1 MKTKRFLALLTA
13 LVMVMAIVPGLAFA
27 ADGDIIEVVA
37 TKSMT
42 ANILDKKINGDT
54 INITGRDANSLYVYH
69 ANWNQR
75 NAYVGFDLKDRFT
88 ADQLSGKT
96 ALQSATLSVNCLDAA
111 TIGQP
116 TVSLVAIDNTIWSDD
131 KYPEVSELGLPAYNA
146 TGESLTEVPE
156 GMTVIDEQD
165 ITKTGVYEFDV
176 TDYVRNNLDT
186 ISKNGASFALISITK
201 QLYIVNNEKNLEAL
215 KVLFEGKNG
224 TTKPKLTLKF
234 GEVGEVVVSLKSG
247 NTELLKTTVNN
258 LVIGDKYTPTEE
270 LAPAVVISNG
280 KIYTRKGNLTETT
293 VAKNTNVSIEY
304 DEGVTITAEAFEG
317 GMAPMLPTVFKE
329 IKEGKIIDSTVKWVN
344 TDGKYSMEGVTGVT
358 VDVTLWKSEY
368 TPEIFYCSGTSNGAN
383 FGWKTD
389 LKYNYSA
396 GHAIFEAIIS
406 TKKGTAED
414 AKDPS
419 NRLLSYGNS
428 STGSFD
434 GTGPIM
440 RYLNNKSVFEYH
452 DGGWKDSTVTCEAE
466 KTYIIHTEVN
476 LDDKTYRMYAEE
488 QDTGVINEITNG
500 PAKFR
505 NQELANIDRVFF
517 HGDDLAQGVQGDPNG
532 CPTVV
537 ILNHLEAWQD
547 GYTEITVT
555 YKAGETEVSPTK
567 TTKAATDSAYV
578 ENGVEK
584 LVKKDGK
591 LYILKDVNAVPAI
604 ENVDADHNVLNVE
617 YTNVEAETPEIE
629 DANTVV
635 GQAPVL
641 PATVNVPF
649 SDGQY
654 LPYSVKWN
662 DVDVSAAGTK
672 TASGTIE
679 ELDLNVTCT
688 VNIKSIVPDDGSEL
702 GKVSIATNNGGWNW
716 YVEPSGTHIQPGDDL
731 ASRYEGKTKDIDGNT
746 ITYTS
751 NNGYVFQ
758 HDKTYMGWVEDCGDI
773 VVAEYD
779 HDTDEYKRVVIH
791 EKLESDDHNNPAV
804 VVLPDGRIMA
814 VYTMHTNEP
823 YMYFRVTKE
832 PEDITKGWWP
842 EQYYYCKTDNNMEA
856 NSHDYNATYP
866 TIFLVHD
873 DPDANGDVIY
883 AGWRGVHWK
892 PTMAKFPMPDEYGRF
907 GTKTDGE
914 IVPVMGQTQVANTS
928 YSSFDDGGRN
938 DGQRR
943 PYTKYDYD
951 CERNKIYITYTANH
965 PDNDKRNHIYY
976 MTLDIATQMLLTASG
991 NELQPLPKE
1000 NKEEYKEQGALDAD
1014 GNHTNGQWGV
1024 MTVPLHDVYPDLV
1037 VFDASQ
1043 LTGASFTDFNGINN
1057 ERRGWTWD
1065 IAHNEKGEPCIVYAD
1080 ITATPPGE
1088 NGELPT
1094 WYQPEVNGNTR
1105 SHHYYWYARWD
1116 SEANEWVNT
1125 FLTYGG
1131 KWFHQNATQERCYS
1145 GGLTFDHNAK
1155 DANVIYLSIPTEGEY
1170 GNVFEIYR
1178 WESDDHGATW
1188 TKRQALTKDSPVPN
1202 ARPNA
1207 IYNYKMNDDGTNAG
1221 PRLLWISGEYR
1232 YWMNYEYK
1240 TGVKTDFPDMV
1251 TQDDPE
1257 MFADAALEVN
1267 GEEIDKLPTGET
1279 TFNGKFVVSNTS
1291 IGDGQAKF
1299 ALAHYDSTGK
1309 LIKFETEDREIPAR
1323 SVPQTSLSGADK
1335 DSNRGNGLSAM
1346 GDPQV
1351 EVNIPYTANIKAGDK
1366 IKLFAWNM
1374 GIEHP
1379 MSPIIAIPV
1388 EISTDGSKYLY
1399 AEDFTFEAE
1408 DKLMLDKESFNE
1420 WTGKIYDS
1428 NGVAKD
1434 MNDSDYAAV
1443 AKTAFGNSG
1452 IHLYRVDGDASGQG
1466 VMASHSLPTTDGK
1479 DFTLEFDM
1487 RYINEWSWN
1496 DVQNVGFTLSH
1507 GVPEKI
1513 GDTDHPS
1520 AIQFRQTTAWGDENG
1535 RNNTLQNRASV
1546 AFDSGNLSEIGK
1558 YTTLYRV
1565 DNDPDPDRYTDVPYH
1580 NKGGSNNGGGA
1591 GRYDTREVVTKNTL
1605 GEVYIHDYVDSLMVG
1620 ALYHVTV
1627 DVHPS
1632 VQLANITVF
1641 DGYRAVECVVP
1652 FNTGTGVDWEA
1663 NPIDTIS
1670 FSIGQEKWGELYVD
1684 NIKMYLSEEGSALKT
1699 VEILP
1704 VSGTA
1709 MTIGSTWNML
1719 PIGDAYVFFNPEDG
1733 KVMEVASQSTVVGG
1747 TVGTW
1752 DYNGGDNQKFYL
1764 EETEG
1769 GYYLKGKQSNL
1780 YIGVDDTGAT
1790 TLKDKA
1796 DATVFTVTETG
1807 EPASAAVLE
1816 IVEMI
1821 EDGTYEATIS
1831 AVFDEE

>member
-13 LVMVMAIVPGLAFA
+13 LVMVMAVVPGLAFA
-27 ADGDIIEVVA
+27 ADGDSLTVTDSYVAATLTRGTYTQEGTTNRPYAVSWGANNTADYRMGVVA
-37 TKSMT
+37 FGTAGLESKGGIAELTMT
-42 ANILDKKINGDT
+42 VYLVQNVNEGNQTSTVTVYAMDPKKIDST
-54 INITGRDANSLYVYH
+54 
-69 ANWNQR
+69 
-75 NAYVGFDLKDRFT
+75 NAEAPVLGQKLGVLSMPSST
-88 ADQLSGKT
+88 TSSGKKT
-96 ALQSATLSVNCLDAA
+96 NVNVEVTTSINLSDYFSTYPDA
-111 TIGQP
+111 
-116 TVSLVAIDNTIWSDD
+116 D
-131 KYPEVSELGLPAYNA
+131 K
-146 TGESLTEVPE
+146 
-156 GMTVIDEQD
+156 I
-165 ITKTGVYEFDV
+165 
-176 TDYVRNNLDT
+176 
-186 ISKNGASFALISITK
+186 ALILTNRDDVEECNSRGMIGF
-201 QLYIVNNEKNLEAL
+201 Y
-215 KVLFEGKNG
+215 GKG
-224 TTKPKLTLKF
+224 DIGYEPKLVPIKSTDIAV
-234 GEVGEVVVSLKSG
+234 ELKSG
-247 NTELLKTTVNN
+247 NDSLFKTTVEG
-258 LVIGDKYTPTEE
+258 LVVGSTYTPTDDI
-270 LAPAVVISNG
+270 APAYVIANKKLYS
-280 KIYTRKGNLTETT
+280 RKTVDEIT
-293 VAKNTNVSIEY
+293 VADGATATVEY
-304 DEGVTITAEAFEG
+304 EEGATFKAEAFND
-317 GMAPMLPTVFKE
+317 GMAPMLPYSFIAVKGNELTPV
-329 IKEGKIIDSTVKWVN
+329 DVKWTAG
-344 TDGKYSMEGVTGVT
+344 TDGKYTADVEGAQITAEVK
-358 VDVTLWKSEY
+358 LWDSEY
-368 TPEIFYCSGTSNGAN
+368 TPDTFYCSGSSSGAN

-389 LKYNYSA
+389 LAYNYGA
-396 GHAIFEAIIS
+396 GHAIFEAVFQ
-406 TKKGTAED
+406 TGEG
-414 AKDPS
+414 S
-419 NRLLSYGNS
+419 NRLISYGNG
-428 STGSFD
+428 STNSFG

-452 DGGWKDSTVTCEAE
+452 DGDWVESTVTCEQN
-466 KTYIIHTEVN
+466 KTYVLHTEV
-476 LDDKTYRMYAEE
+476 DFETKTYRMYVEE
-488 QDTGVINEITNG
+488 KGTGVVNEITNG

-505 NQELANIDRVFF
+505 NQDLANIDRIFF
-517 HGDDLAQGVQGDPNG
+517 HGDDLAQGVNND
-532 CPTVV
+532 V
-537 ILNHLEAWQD
+537 IINHLEAWQD
-547 GYTEITVT
+547 GYVNVTVN
-555 YKAGETEVSPTK
+555 YMSGSVEVAESR
-567 TTKAATDSAYV
+567 TTKATPGTSFADNKVQNIIYNSKTNTLYV
-578 ENGVEK
+578 LADLEN
-584 LVKKDGK
+584 
-591 LYILKDVNAVPAI
+591 VPAI
-604 ENVDADHNVLNVE
+604 ENVDDNNNVLNIE
-617 YTNVEAETPEIE
+617 YKDVTAEAEQP
-629 DANTVV
+629 DDVNTVQTQYPTLPGSV
-635 GQAPVL
+635 KVNFDDGQSMDFAVEWDKVDVDNPVSGQVVKGTVKIVDGYTL
-641 PATVNVPF
+641 PVQIKVNVKA
-649 SDGQY
+649 
-654 LPYSVKWN
+654 VEVN
-662 DVDVSAAGTK
+662 DD
-672 TASGTIE
+672 
-679 ELDLNVTCT
+679 
-688 VNIKSIVPDDGSEL
+688 EL

-716 YVEPSGTHIQPGDDL
+716 YVEPSGTHIQPGDEL
-731 ASRYEGKTKDIDGNT
+731 ADRYEGKSKDIEGNT

-758 HDKTYMGWVEDCGDI
+758 HDKTYMGWVEDGGDI

-873 DPDANGDVIY
+873 DPDADGDVIY

-907 GTKTDGE
+907 GNETDGE
-914 IVPVMGQTQVANTS
+914 IVPVMGQTQIANTS
-928 YSSFDDGGRN
+928 YTSLEDGGKN

-976 MTLDIATQMLLTASG
+976 MTLDIASQMLLTAG
-991 NELQPLPKE
+991 GTPLQPLPNE
-1000 NKEEYKEQGALDAD
+1000 NKEEYKTQGAPDAD
-1014 GNHTNGQWGV
+1014 GNPTNGQWGV

-1043 LTGASFTDFNGINN
+1043 LTGADFTDPNNINN

-1065 IAHNEKGEPCIVYAD
+1065 ISHNEKGEPCVVYAD

-1116 SEANEWVNT
+1116 SETKKWVNT

-1155 DANVIYLSIPTEGEY
+1155 DANVIYLSIPTEGKY

-1207 IYNYKMNDDGTNAG
+1207 IYNYKMSDDGSTNAG

-1257 MFADAALEVN
+1257 MFADATLEVN
-1267 GEEIDKLPTGET
+1267 GEEIDELPTGET
-1279 TFNGKFVVSNTS
+1279 AFNGKFVVSNTS

-1309 LIKFETEDREIPAR
+1309 LIKFIAEDQKIPAR
-1323 SVPQTSLSGADK
+1323 SVPQTGLSGADK
-1335 DSNRGNGLSAM
+1335 DSNRENGLSAM

-1351 EVNIPYTANIKAGDK
+1351 EVNIPYTADIKAGDK

-1379 MSPIIAIPV
+1379 MSPIVTIPV
-1388 EISTDGSKYLY
+1388 EISTNGSKYLY
-1399 AEDFTFEAE
+1399 AEDFTFEAD

-1428 NGVAKD
+1428 NGTAKD
-1434 MNDSDYAAV
+1434 MNDSNYAAV

-1452 IHLYRVDGDASGQG
+1452 IHLYRVDGDAYGQG

-1546 AFDSGNLSEIGK
+1546 AFDSGNLNEIGK

-1565 DNDPDPDRYTDVPYH
+1565 DNEPDPDRYTDVPYH
-1580 NKGGSNNGGGA
+1580 NKGGSNNGNGA
-1591 GRYDTREVVTKNTL
+1591 GRYDTREQVDKNTL

-1641 DGYRAVECVVP
+1641 DGYRAVESVVP
-1652 FNTGTGVDWEA
+1652 FNTGEGVDWDA

-1699 VEILP
+1699 VEVLP

-1719 PIGDAYVFFNPEDG
+1719 PMGDAYVFFNPEDG
-1733 KVMEVASQSTVVGG
+1733 KVMEIASQSTVVGG

-1780 YIGVDDTGAT
+1780 YVGVDDTGAA
-1790 TLKDKA
+1790 TLKNKE
-1796 DATVFTVTETG
+1796 DATVFTVTEID

-1816 IVEMI
+1816 IVSMI
-1821 EDGTYEATIS
+1821 EDGTYDVTVAAIL
-1831 AVFDEE
+1831 DEE